1 MTAVR
6 KRSPI
11 NGDVRNDLRKFFR
24 KYGAVTRTAM
34 QNTTV
39 YSRSFLLGSLF
50 FSLILFMFLQLWEKV
65 AGERGAVAGYTIN
78 RLLWYYTVA
87 ETVALSRSDIM
98 ERMNGDIRSGDVA
111 IQLLRPYHYLNS
123 LFADAFGQLALRLSV
138 NVPIGLLTALLLVGP
153 LEGFRLA
160 HLPFILLSLLLGMF
174 LSLSLEAIVGLTA
187 FWTEDNSAFWW
198 IVQKLAFMLGLFLPL
213 EMLPGWL
220 RGIAVFLPFPYMMYA
235 PARLTSSF
243 SWTECAWL
251 IPVQLVYGVFFFS
264 LAHWVYRRGTKTVQ
278 VNGG

>member
-1 MTAVR
+1 MTTA
-6 KRSPI
+6 PI
-11 NGDVRNDLRKFFR
+11 SHDALLPPKNSVGRFLR
-24 KYGAVTRTAM
+24 KYGAVTRVAM

-39 YSRSFLLGSLF
+39 YSRSFIFGSLF

-65 AGERGAVAGYTIN
+65 SGERGAVAGYTLN

-98 ERMNGDIRSGDVA
+98 ERLNQDIRSGDVA

-123 LFADAFGQLALRLSV
+123 LFADAFGQLVLRLTL
-138 NVPIGLLTALLLVGP
+138 NIPIGMITVLLLVGP

-160 HLPFILLSLLLGMF
+160 HLPFMILSLLLGMF
-174 LSLSLEAIVGLTA
+174 LTLSVEAIVGLTA
-187 FWTEDNSAFWW
+187 FWTEDNAAVWW
-198 IVQKLAFMLGLFLPL
+198 VVQKLAFMLGLFLPL

-235 PARLTSSF
+235 PARLASSF

-251 IPVQLVYGVFFFS
+251 IPVQLGYGILIFS
-264 LAHWVYRRGTKTVQ
+264 LAHMIYRRGTKAVQ

>member
-1 MTAVR
+1 MTMRQATNDR
-6 KRSPI
+6 LSPM
-11 NGDVRNDLRKFFR
+11 GGVSRFFR

-39 YSRSFLLGSLF
+39 YSRSFLFGSLF

-65 AGERGAVAGYTIN
+65 AGERGVVAGYSLN
-78 RLLWYYTVA
+78 RLLWYYAVA

-98 ERMNGDIRSGDVA
+98 ERLNNDIRSGDVG

-123 LFADAFGQLALRLSV
+123 LYADAFGQLVLRLSI
-138 NVPIGLLTALLLVGP
+138 NIPIGMGTALLLVGP
-153 LEGFRLA
+153 LEGFSLA
-160 HLPFILLSLLLGMF
+160 HLPFMLVSLALGMF
-174 LSLSLEAIVGLTA
+174 LSLTLEALVGLTA

-235 PARLTSSF
+235 PARLASSF
-243 SWTECAWL
+243 SWVECAWL
-251 IPVQLVYGVFFFS
+251 IPVQLLYGLLFFG
-264 LAHWVYRRGTKTVQ
+264 LAHAVYRRGTAAVQ